1 MASSR
6 PGAGGGGGE
15 ADGLY
20 FKFKSIRQWTL
31 LVLLTH
37 STEERGKK
45 KETRRSA
52 RSVPAEERPQRKGE
66 LRRRKGDRQRG
77 FKGEKENQGWLQFCK
92 GLQTISAGLSGFG
105 LFK

>member
-1 MASSR
+1 MASSGR
-6 PGAGGGGGE
+6 ARGGAGGE

-52 RSVPAEERPQRKGE
+52 RSVPGEEGP
-66 LRRRKGDRQRG
+66 RRKGVLRDGRAAGQRG